1 MSKADDYQVLARRFR
16 PQTFEEVVGQ
26 DAILQSLESA
36 LSAQRL
42 PHALLFAGSR
52 GVGKTTLARILAR
65 CLNCERGVSKD
76 PCGTCTPC
84 RTILDG
90 SNTDVVEIDAASH
103 NLVDDI
109 RELRERVGFASMGSR
124 YKVYILDE
132 VHMLTRSAFNA
143 FLKTLEEPPPKVVF
157 VMATTEPHK
166 VPETIRSRCQVLL
179 FQRVGEVDIRRRL
192 RAICAHED
200 IAVPDAVLAEIA
212 RSCRGGMRDA
222 ETILERVLPVAAE
235 RGDEFGLEEYYR
247 LTHRTGLDGV
257 VAVVADMLQGDAA
270 AALHFVTA
278 AVDSGVDE
286 REALGEVLEVLRALL
301 LIKIDGPETG
311 LVQLQGELRSRLNEL
326 AEGVDT
332 TRLDAMVHAGL
343 LGRERI
349 RRLEDRRL
357 VLEVTLLR
365 MVAAGQLP
373 RLAELV
379 EQLGTQSGNVTP
391 VAAAGSPPAV
401 AAGSPPAAG
410 AGSPPAAGAG
420 SPPAA
425 GAGSPPAAGAGSPP
439 AAGAGSP
446 PAAGDAVP
454 AAPPPTTLHGQLIA
468 ACREEKEHSLLGRS
482 LEECR
487 VAEPDQDGMVHI
499 EVLSPRKMHRDRLTS
514 EGVQQ
519 QLREMISKI
528 LGQDARLTVTLAD
541 SEAAAA
547 TAKPAR
553 KASAPPK
560 PGAAVRKVLK
570 RFDGRVLKV
579 NEQDFE
585 QQENEQL
592 E

>member
-1 MSKADDYQVLARRFR
+1 
-16 PQTFEEVVGQ
+16 
-26 DAILQSLESA
+26 
-36 LSAQRL
+36 
-42 PHALLFAGSR
+42 
-52 GVGKTTLARILAR
+52 
-65 CLNCERGVSKD
+65 
-76 PCGTCTPC
+76 
-84 RTILDG
+84 
-90 SNTDVVEIDAASH
+90 
-103 NLVDDI
+103 
-109 RELRERVGFASMGSR
+109 
-124 YKVYILDE
+124 
-132 VHMLTRSAFNA
+132 
-143 FLKTLEEPPPKVVF
+143 
-157 VMATTEPHK
+157 
-166 VPETIRSRCQVLL
+166 
-179 FQRVGEVDIRRRL
+179 
-192 RAICAHED
+192 
-200 IAVPDAVLAEIA
+200 
-212 RSCRGGMRDA
+212 
-222 ETILERVLPVAAE
+222 ILERVLPVAAE
-235 RGDEFGLEEYYR
+235 HGDEFGLEEYYR

-270 AALHFVTA
+270 AVLHFVTA
-278 AVDSGVDE
+278 AVDSGIDE

-379 EQLGTQSGNVTP
+379 EQLGTQSGSATP
-391 VAAAGSPPAV
+391 VAAAGSPPAAG
-401 AAGSPPAAG
+401 AASPPLAG
-410 AGSPPAAGAG
+410 AGSPPATGAGSPPATGAG

-425 GAGSPPAAGAGSPP
+425 A
-439 AAGAGSP
+439 
-446 PAAGDAVP
+446 DAVP
-454 AAPPPTTLHGQLIA
+454 AAPPLTTLHGQLMA
-468 ACREEKEHSLLGRS
+468 ACREEKAHSLLGRS

-528 LGQDARLTVTLAD
+528 LGQDAMLTVTLAD
-541 SEAAAA
+541 SEADAA

-553 KASAPPK
+553 KAPAPPK
-560 PGAAVRKVLK
+560 PGPAVRKVLK

-585 QQENEQL
+585 QQENE
-592 E
+592 